1 MQYFYIEPEVAGGL
15 GDQTILDRSV
25 HPPIVNKLHYQM
37 EGWLGDAILESF
49 PAFILTE
56 EAKQGLLEIGVTGVD
71 FADVTVTTSDEFSEL
86 YPNRAL
92 PPFAWLKPQGNPG
105 QDDFGV
111 ASDGR
116 LVISERALKV
126 LQKFGIENAVVEPF
140 DG

>member
-25 HPPIVNKLHYQM
+25 HPPIVDKLHYQM

-49 PAFILTE
+49 PAFIVTE
-56 EAKQGLLEIGVTGVD
+56 EAKQGLLEAGVTGVD
-71 FADVTVTTSDEFSEL
+71 FADVTITTSDEFRQL

-92 PPFAWLKPQGNPG
+92 PSFAWLKPQGSPA

-126 LQKFGIENAVVEPF
+126 LQKFGVENAVVEPF